1 MSGRRHYLVSYD
13 VSDNRRR
20 DKIFEI
26 LKDHGDHAQYS
37 VFFCELT
44 RRELSS
50 LRRLLREHV
59 NHREDQVLFVDLG
72 QATNPLKA
80 GMEVLGK
87 AYDPP
92 VRNVVI

>member
-13 VSDNRRR
+13 VSDDKRRE
-20 DKIFEI
+20 KIFET

-37 VFFCELT
+37 VFFCELN
-44 RRELSS
+44 RRELSN
-50 LRRLLREHV
+50 LRSQLRGHL
-59 NHREDQVLFVDLG
+59 HSREDQVLLVDLG
-72 QATNPLKA
+72 LVSNPLEA